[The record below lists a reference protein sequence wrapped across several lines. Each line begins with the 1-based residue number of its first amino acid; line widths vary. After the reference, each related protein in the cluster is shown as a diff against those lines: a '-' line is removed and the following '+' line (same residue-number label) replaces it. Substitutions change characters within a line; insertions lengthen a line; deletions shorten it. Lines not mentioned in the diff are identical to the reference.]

1 MSQAGLN
8 PPTAGQ
14 ADSTWRILVVR
25 DEPLRDRVDR
35 AVMVCGRSATVARV
49 PGFLAAMGELAQRD
63 ADVVIGPLDAIT
75 GLLASTG
82 QALRELCPAG
92 RLVLVGEESD
102 RGRAAEALGAGFDAV
117 LLEPFDSNEMAKAMA
132 PDAAP
137 VEQGRAAEAPPAGPT
152 PPPQPPPPPRPWQ
165 TIEPAGEELGD
176 TDLIDALL
184 GSGPFLDRLA
194 SMITAQSGLPGV
206 ALATDRA
213 AVPDDHALAEIV
225 YAGRDLGVLH
235 APPPMDRA
243 ALEPWA
249 AWAGRWL
256 AMRQRIEQL
265 RDLSL
270 RDELT
275 GAWNRRYFNRFLQRI
290 LDRARSERQQVTL
303 LVFDIDDFKRYN
315 DRFGHAAGDDILR
328 EAARLMQSV
337 VREHDVVARI
347 GGDEFAVIFW
357 DAEEPRRQG
366 SRHPDDVMRA
376 ARRFQQAICAHR
388 FPKLAEDAHGT
399 LTISGGLASY
409 PWDGQTPDELLHKA
423 DTMAMQ
429 SKQQGKNAITLGPG
443 AMRRCDPE
451 DAASTPGEHRP
462 DGI

>member
-1 MSQAGLN
+1 MGAGVEKEQGSLSQAGLT
-8 PPTAGQ
+8 PPPGEAEAG
-14 ADSTWRILVVR
+14 WRVVVVR
-25 DEPLRDRVDR
+25 DESLRDRVDR
-35 AVMVCGRSATVARV
+35 AVMVSQRSATVARV
-49 PGFLAAMGELAQRD
+49 PGFLAAMGDLAQRE

-82 QALRELCPAG
+82 QALRELCPGG
-92 RLVLVGEESD
+92 RLLLVGDETE
-102 RGRAAEALGAGFDAV
+102 RGRAVEALGAGFDAV
-117 LLEPFDSNEMAKAMA
+117 LIEPYDSNELAKAMSPEA
-132 PDAAP
+132 DA
-137 VEQGRAAEAPPAGPT
+137 VDGVGDTDAPPAETTMKPT
-152 PPPQPPPPPRPWQ
+152 PLPQAIQPG
-165 TIEPAGEELGD
+165 GEELGD
-176 TDLIDALL
+176 ADLIDALL
-184 GSGPFLDRLA
+184 GAGPFLERLE
-194 SMITAQSGLPGV
+194 SMIASQSGLSGV
-206 ALATDRA
+206 TLSPDRA
-213 AVPDDHALAEIV
+213 AVPEGQASAAIG
-225 YAGRDLGVLH
+225 YAGRELGVLH
-235 APPPMDRA
+235 APPPVDRA
-243 ALEPWA
+243 GLEPWA
-249 AWAGRWL
+249 AWAARWL

-290 LDRARSERQQVTL
+290 LERARSERQQVTL

-315 DRFGHAAGDDILR
+315 DRFGHSAGDDILR

-443 AMRRCDPE
+443 ALRRCDPSQE
-451 DAASTPGEHRP
+451 DEPA